1 MIGKM
6 RFEIYSIDNMSVN
19 GRRNTIDLF
28 YFSIVFLYR
37 RDCEA
42 IERKKKN
49 FLERLVAS
57 PSYTPSYTLRY
68 LVPHSVP
75 LLSIR
80 LSSLAFKK
88 RKEKKR
94 KKRKKEKEKWF
105 NSRQS
110 SLLYYCGPRSL
121 DPASRTSFLT
131 LPRVSKEPSPSNA
144 RNKRTSR
151 PRSAP
156 LSPLLPRAA
165 TLQVFYVTF
174 KYRTRYFLLAQSN
187 RRIHIFHSRLFFFF
201 SFAQTPFF
209 VTANEEKEVG
219 VYSRRV
225 DIPRKKASLVKLA
238 RKANIISNDTVSHV
252 LRNRLGN

>member
-1 MIGKM
+1 MGGVI
-6 RFEIYSIDNMSVN
+6 RSISSIFLSSLSP
-19 GRRNTIDLF
+19 RLRN
-28 YFSIVFLYR
+28 Y
-37 RDCEA
+37 
-42 IERKKKN
+42 RKKKEK
-49 FLERLVAS
+49 FSRTVGCVALL
-57 PSYTPSYTLRY
+57 YAALRY

-201 SFAQTPFF
+201 PLRKHRFSLPQTRR
-209 VTANEEKEVG
+209 KKL
-219 VYSRRV
+219 VYIRDASIFLVKRRV
-225 DIPRKKASLVKLA
+225 S
-238 RKANIISNDTVSHV
+238 
-252 LRNRLGN
+252 

>member
-28 YFSIVFLYR
+28 YFSIVSLSPRLRSY
-37 RDCEA
+37 
-42 IERKKKN
+42 RKKKEK
-49 FLERLVAS
+49 FSRTVGCVALL
-57 PSYTPSYTLRY
+57 YAALRY

-219 VYSRRV
+219 VYSRCV

-238 RKANIISNDTVSHV
+238 RKANIISNDTVSRV
-252 LRNRLGN
+252 LRNRLGNRD